1 MSKRKNIS
9 NKTRFE
15 VFKRDNFTCQ
25 YCGKSAPEVV
35 LNVDHI
41 EPVSKGGSNDISN
54 LITSCFEC
62 NNGKGNKKLSDK
74 SELEKQHNE
83 LILLN
88 ERKKQLEQMMEWKKE
103 LINLDNHKV
112 DMLTEYIE
120 ETLSTRI
127 TEVGKKK
134 LKRWLIKYDFKDL
147 VYATDKAFAAYEESD
162 SNVVFDKIERI
173 AYYEKHPVAEYIKK
187 SSYIRG
193 IFKNRNIFYRDF
205 ELKEIM
211 RIWSENFDSFDIPID
226 VAKQTKTY
234 KVFEE
239 ELLYQIDEVIRNGEA

>member
-1 MSKRKNIS
+1 MSERKSLS

-15 VFKRDNFTCQ
+15 IFKRDNFTCQ

-127 TEVGKKK
+127 TEVGKK
-134 LKRWLIKYDFKDL
+134 
-147 VYATDKAFAAYEESD
+147 
-162 SNVVFDKIERI
+162 N
-173 AYYEKHPVAEYIKK
+173 
-187 SSYIRG
+187 
-193 IFKNRNIFYRDF
+193 
-205 ELKEIM
+205 
-211 RIWSENFDSFDIPID
+211 
-226 VAKQTKTY
+226 
-234 KVFEE
+234 
-239 ELLYQIDEVIRNGEA
+239 

>member
-1 MSKRKNIS
+1 MSKRKNVS

-62 NNGKGNKKLSDK
+62 NNGKETKLSDK

-88 ERKKQLEQMMEWKKE
+88 ERK
-103 LINLDNHKV
+103 NN
-112 DMLTEYIE
+112 
-120 ETLSTRI
+120 
-127 TEVGKKK
+127 
-134 LKRWLIKYDFKDL
+134 
-147 VYATDKAFAAYEESD
+147 
-162 SNVVFDKIERI
+162 
-173 AYYEKHPVAEYIKK
+173 
-187 SSYIRG
+187 
-193 IFKNRNIFYRDF
+193 
-205 ELKEIM
+205 
-211 RIWSENFDSFDIPID
+211 
-226 VAKQTKTY
+226 
-234 KVFEE
+234 
-239 ELLYQIDEVIRNGEA
+239 